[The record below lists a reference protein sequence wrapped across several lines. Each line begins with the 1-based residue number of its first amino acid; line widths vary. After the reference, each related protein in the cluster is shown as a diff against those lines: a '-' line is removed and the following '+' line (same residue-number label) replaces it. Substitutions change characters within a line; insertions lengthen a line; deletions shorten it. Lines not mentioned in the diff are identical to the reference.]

1 MMQQATGSLL
11 ASCAAHRGRLRGL
24 PALLVPLL
32 AVVLV
37 HRGRGD
43 RLGPLERSA
52 LFELALLEIDI
63 LDTLWLDVTMK
74 RIGVAE
80 LKNNLSKNLR
90 LVEGGEV
97 IEVTDH
103 HRAIARLV
111 PIETKSALMVRP
123 AIRPF
128 SEVSHLRWKLL
139 DLPINSTELLRQ
151 DRDIR

>member
-1 MMQQATGSLL
+1 
-11 ASCAAHRGRLRGL
+11 
-24 PALLVPLL
+24 
-32 AVVLV
+32 
-37 HRGRGD
+37 
-43 RLGPLERSA
+43 
-52 LFELALLEIDI
+52 
-63 LDTLWLDVTMK
+63 MK

-128 SEVSHLRWKLL
+128 SEVSHLRWEPL